1 MIIVNDVMRD
11 ATVRGVQLIP
21 GGHRVM
27 LEVAAREL
35 PFWQDMI
42 ASKRPL
48 HVEALLE
55 ISTLATNDT
64 NLKSLQGVYVADM
77 LPKNDPDHLHV
88 RLTSADSPRPV
99 ERGIER
105 GD

>member
-48 HVEALLE
+48 HIEALLE

-64 NLKSLQGVYVADM
+64 NLKSLEGFYVADM
-77 LPKNDPDHLHV
+77 LPKNDPAHLHV

-99 ERGIER
+99 ERRFEQ

>member
-1 MIIVNDVMRD
+1 MIVVNDVMRD

-21 GGHRVM
+21 GGHRVV
-27 LEVAAREL
+27 LEVVAQEL

-48 HVEALLE
+48 HIEALLE
-55 ISTLATNDT
+55 ISALATNDT
-64 NLKSLQGVYVADM
+64 NLKSLEGFYVADM
-77 LPKNDPDHLHV
+77 LPKNDPAHLHV

-99 ERGIER
+99 ERRFEQ

>member
-1 MIIVNDVMRD
+1 MIVVNDVMRD

-21 GGHRVM
+21 GGQRVV
-27 LEVAAREL
+27 LEVVAQEL

-48 HVEALLE
+48 HIEALLE
-55 ISTLATNDT
+55 ISALATNDT
-64 NLKSLQGVYVADM
+64 NLKSLEGFYVADM
-77 LPKNDPDHLHV
+77 LPKNDPAHLHV

-99 ERGIER
+99 ERRFEQ

>member
-1 MIIVNDVMRD
+1 V
-11 ATVRGVQLIP
+11 GLQLIP
-21 GGHRVM
+21 GGHRVV
-27 LEVAAREL
+27 LEVVAQEL

-48 HVEALLE
+48 HIEALLE

-64 NLKSLQGVYVADM
+64 NLKSLEGFYVADM
-77 LPKNDPDHLHV
+77 LPKNDPAHLHV

-99 ERGIER
+99 ERRFEQ

>member
-1 MIIVNDVMRD
+1 MSVVNDVMRD

-21 GGHRVM
+21 GGHRVV
-27 LEVAAREL
+27 LEVVAQEL

-48 HVEALLE
+48 HIEALLE

-64 NLKSLQGVYVADM
+64 NLKSLEGFYVADM
-77 LPKNDPDHLHV
+77 LPKNDPAHLHV
-88 RLTSADSPRPV
+88 PLTSAGSPRPV
-99 ERGIER
+99 ERRFEQ